1 MKILQIPLVLGL
13 IVGFNPALVYAQ
25 TPGETTAQA
34 LTREQIKKE
43 RDEFIKTHRYDSETD
58 NWVLRKEYE
67 PPASMKTRAQ
77 VKAERDE
84 FIKTHKYDYA
94 TDSWVPLNGEPKGT
108 QTRAQVRAEAAQFLR
123 THTWNDIESSWV
135 ENKGVRKVP
144 GR

>member
-1 MKILQIPLVLGL
+1 MKTLHIPLLLGL
-13 IVGFNPALVYAQ
+13 MLGLNADMVCAQ
-25 TPGETTAQA
+25 SPGETAAQA
-34 LTREQIKKE
+34 LTREQVKKE

-58 NWVLRKEYE
+58 NWILRKEYE
-67 PPASMKTRAQ
+67 PPANMKTRAQ

-84 FIKTHKYDYA
+84 FIKTHRYDPA
-94 TDSWVPLNGEPKGT
+94 TESWMPLKGEPKST

-123 THTWNDIESSWV
+123 THTWDDNRSTWI